1 MAAWESHAVIAILV
15 GYQIAVFGTVTSSGF
30 IHNQP
35 LIIIAFLLYTL
46 AALIAALIKFGDAGS
61 NFVNNIS
68 SIILLCISGK
78 YDDQVFVVFFA
89 FQNTFGLAI
98 VNIRYQRNAN
108 LQCDTFENLSGL
120 NILVRA

>member
-1 MAAWESHAVIAILV
+1 MVAWQSHAVIAILV

-46 AALIAALIKFGDAGS
+46 AALIAALIKFGEGGS
-61 NFVNNIS
+61 NSVYNIS

-78 YDDQVFVVFFA
+78 YDDHIFAVFFV
-89 FQNTFGLAI
+89 FQNTFGLFI
-98 VNIRYQRNAN
+98 FNIRYQRNAN
-108 LQCDTFENLSGL
+108 LQSDTPENLSSL
-120 NILVRA
+120 N